1 MWRCGILLVVPQSG
15 VSAFC
20 PGDALI
26 VLLFVFLAPYPAGH
40 SNSCKVYF
48 AWEVP
53 SGWFLDLKIR
63 EDYRAS

>member
-20 PGDALI
+20 PGDVLI

-48 AWEVP
+48 AWEV
-53 SGWFLDLKIR
+53 GGF
-63 EDYRAS
+63 